1 VLARTIIEQNAE
13 ICCAQE
19 KSKEKDLNGRG
30 GGILDTNEL
39 KARLACFWAR
49 QHVCDV
55 CAKESVE
62 MHA

>member
-1 VLARTIIEQNAE
+1 MDA
-13 ICCAQE
+13 
-19 KSKEKDLNGRG
+19 G

-39 KARLACFWAR
+39 KVACFWAR